1 MDGPN
6 NGIVLYH
13 YSFSPVARRVLWY
26 LSLRGID
33 YAECKQPPVLPR
45 PDVAA
50 LGIKY
55 RRIPLMAIGR
65 DIYCDSRI
73 ILRKLEELFPNS
85 ALSASSAEE
94 KAVEKL
100 LEIWNMEAGLF
111 ARASQL
117 IPTSMPLLN
126 DPHFTK
132 DREDYSGRSWSKE
145 QIEANRPEAL
155 AAIRSAFNVLETTLL
170 ADGRDW
176 VLKGDHPTLADI
188 EAIWTFDWL
197 KGLKGAL
204 PQELISDKKYPKVF
218 AWIARF
224 NDALKAA
231 KAKAPKPATLKG
243 DAAAERILNASFVDK
258 DPGFDLADP
267 LGLQRGTEVEVFPI
281 DSGTHHRD
289 QGRLIGLTE
298 EEIVLS
304 TKAEGKEVHLHYP
317 RVGFRIRGL
326 AAKGGIHSML

>member
-1 MDGPN
+1 
-6 NGIVLYH
+6 
-13 YSFSPVARRVLWY
+13 
-26 LSLRGID
+26 
-33 YAECKQPPVLPR
+33 
-45 PDVAA
+45 
-50 LGIKY
+50 
-55 RRIPLMAIGR
+55 MAIGR

-100 LEIWNMEAGLF
+100 FEIWNMEAGLF

-188 EAIWTFDWL
+188 E
-197 KGLKGAL
+197 
-204 PQELISDKKYPKVF
+204 
-218 AWIARF
+218 
-224 NDALKAA
+224 
-231 KAKAPKPATLKG
+231 
-243 DAAAERILNASFVDK
+243 
-258 DPGFDLADP
+258 
-267 LGLQRGTEVEVFPI
+267 
-281 DSGTHHRD
+281 
-289 QGRLIGLTE
+289 
-298 EEIVLS
+298 
-304 TKAEGKEVHLHYP
+304 GKQEVHCVAINPLMQVPQSYLD
-317 RVGFRIRGL
+317 I
-326 AAKGGIHSML
+326 

>member
-1 MDGPN
+1 MYGPN
-6 NGIVLYH
+6 NGVVLYH

-45 PDVAA
+45 PDVAT

-73 ILRKLEELFPNS
+73 ILRKLEALFPDS
-85 ALSASSAEE
+85 ALSASTGEQ

-100 LEIWNMEAGLF
+100 FEIWTMEAGLF
-111 ARASQL
+111 PRASQL

-155 AAIRSAFNVLETTLL
+155 ASIRSAFKVLETTLL

-176 VLKGDHPTLADI
+176 VLKTDHPTLADI

-197 KGLKGAL
+197 NGLKGAL
-204 PQELISDKKYPKVF
+204 PRELISDKKYPKVF

-224 NDALKAA
+224 NDALKAS

-243 DAAAERILNASFVDK
+243 DVAAERIFNASFVEK
-258 DPGFDLADP
+258 DLAVDPADP
-267 LGLQRGTEVEVFPI
+267 LGLKRGTEVEVFPV

-298 EEIVLS
+298 DEVVLGIQ
-304 TKAEGKEVHLHYP
+304 AQGKELHLHYP
-317 RVGFRIRGL
+317 RTGFRVRAV
-326 AAKGGIHSML
+326 AATGGTPSKL